1 MTTGKRVSFGNGGSL
16 VETLIIEDI
25 PDVTRDT
32 EEEIIRNINNNT
44 IHCHE
49 NSTKKPA
56 GEVDVK
62 ITLTDTTEPYTT
74 EEESRVIHPSSDHT
88 DSPPGHWPLKRS
100 QSVDSRDNPFLP
112 GGELDKEAEDI
123 LSRATIIRDKFIL
136 KDTDNDNSSD
146 HNPGSSPAKPKSPV
160 ESNAV
165 PEVGSNALPVEETV
179 TAEVN
184 KMAESVPNARPK
196 VNGQVTES
204 EDSLTPGSVKMEL
217 TEENKDKKKQKKCC
231 TVM

>member
-1 MTTGKRVSFGNGGSL
+1 M
-16 VETLIIEDI
+16 
-25 PDVTRDT
+25 
-32 EEEIIRNINNNT
+32 
-44 IHCHE
+44 
-49 NSTKKPA
+49 
-56 GEVDVK
+56 
-62 ITLTDTTEPYTT
+62 
-74 EEESRVIHPSSDHT
+74 
-88 DSPPGHWPLKRS
+88 PLPICRS
-100 QSVDSRDNPFLP
+100 QYFSTVVFTHLLDTLANKMYILQILFHSRFSVDSRDNPFLP
-112 GGELDKEAEDI
+112 GGDLEKEAEEI

-136 KDTDNDNSSD
+136 KDTDKVKSE
-146 HNPGSSPAKPKSPV
+146 HNPSSSHAKF

-231 TVM
+231 TIM